1 MATLTAKHQSESPTT
16 LSASELQRLDPLW
29 RAR

>member
-1 MATLTAKHQSESPTT
+1 MATLTAKRQSQSPIT
-16 LSASELQRLDPLW
+16 LSASELQRLDALW

>member
-1 MATLTAKHQSESPTT
+1 MATLTAKRQSESPTT
-16 LSASELQRLDPLW
+16 LSASELQRLDALW